1 MQNVVL
7 TGNAILEP
15 RTICFR
21 CHIWIELKLFQLV
34 GAYQDIILFLFD
46 LASQKTCQICK
57 YLQVLSGQD
66 NIYLYCFCSCADMD
80 IDTLPGHLLHW
91 IPAFILPCTM
101 SSKSFILDLDTFI
114 PSKDILHSFICRRFY
129 VKVFAVNAKGRSAA
143 VTMKTS
149 TVKETSRLPLLPPE
163 QSEDRHHGFLCEDWS
178 FTIAEKAPTNRAF
191 SWLKASTSIFMLN
204 GHSFYFNF

>member
-1 MQNVVL
+1 
-7 TGNAILEP
+7 
-15 RTICFR
+15 
-21 CHIWIELKLFQLV
+21 
-34 GAYQDIILFLFD
+34 
-46 LASQKTCQICK
+46 
-57 YLQVLSGQD
+57 
-66 NIYLYCFCSCADMD
+66 MD

-163 QSEDRHHGFLCEDWS
+163 QSEDSSMDFYAKIEVLQSRKRHLLIGPS
-178 FTIAEKAPTNRAF
+178 P
-191 SWLKASTSIFMLN
+191 
-204 GHSFYFNF
+204 G

>member
-57 YLQVLSGQD
+57 YLQVLSEQD

-101 SSKSFILDLDTFI
+101 SSKSFIHSSVAGSTWRCSRWTRRAAAPRWRWRPAPWRRPPDCRCYLQSKVRTDIMDFYAKIEVLQSRKRHLLI
-114 PSKDILHSFICRRFY
+114 GPSP
-129 VKVFAVNAKGRSAA
+129 G
-143 VTMKTS
+143 
-149 TVKETSRLPLLPPE
+149 
-163 QSEDRHHGFLCEDWS
+163 
-178 FTIAEKAPTNRAF
+178 
-191 SWLKASTSIFMLN
+191 
-204 GHSFYFNF
+204 